1 LDHSNLLVFLV
12 IGGGDGNA
20 GAFGLI
26 AELCI
31 LAGDGRTD
39 TSFLFFSFLSYV
51 IIHEALTEGALKATT

>member
-1 LDHSNLLVFLV
+1 MDGNHSNVVFLV

-39 TSFLFFSFLSYV
+39 TSFLFFSF
-51 IIHEALTEGALKATT
+51 IRHHPQTHGEA

>member
-1 LDHSNLLVFLV
+1 MDHGNHGNVVFLV

-39 TSFLFFSFLSYV
+39 TSFLFFSFLLYV
-51 IIHEALTEGALKATT
+51 IIHRRTNWLE